1 MASFKKKYKKG
12 VKKMKVI
19 NEIKNI
25 KMTKVERNPEEL
37 SMVTNKIKIE
47 KIETNGD
54 TATASVRI
62 IYKDKSNVVYKVSC
76 LIDIQNNE
84 EAINTFKKSMDEDS
98 NLSNTVITAPLYR
111 MVKSSIKNMNN
122 TAYEINRFYSIMLGK

>member
-1 MASFKKKYKKG
+1 
-12 VKKMKVI
+12 MKVI

-62 IYKDKSNVVYKVSC
+62 IYKDKSNVVYKVTC

-98 NLSNTVITAPLYR
+98 NLNNTVITAPLYR

>member
-47 KIETNGD
+47 KIEQNGD

-62 IYKDKSNVVYKVSC
+62 IYKDKSNVVYKVTC

-98 NLSNTVITAPLYR
+98 NLNNTVITAPLYR